1 VVVPTRRENNMA
13 VSLGTSLSCTHDG
26 GPGTTLT
33 WFRGSTM
40 LTNTSTITI
49 HNNGTLELQPLVDA
63 DYSPTGV
70 EYHCVLSNQFGS
82 VTSRTAIIQ
91 LAGKLTYCS
100 HYLLHISI
108 KVVFSML
115 RMTKP

>member
-1 VVVPTRRENNMA
+1 VVVPTKNG

-26 GPGTTLT
+26 SLGTTLT

-40 LTNTSTITI
+40 LTNTFTITI
-49 HNNGTLELQPLVDA
+49 HNNGTLELFPLLDA
-63 DYSPTGV
+63 DYSLSGIG
-70 EYHCVLSNQFGS
+70 YHCILSNQFGN
-82 VTSRTAIIQ
+82 VISRTAIIQ
-91 LAGKLTYCS
+91 LASKLTYCS